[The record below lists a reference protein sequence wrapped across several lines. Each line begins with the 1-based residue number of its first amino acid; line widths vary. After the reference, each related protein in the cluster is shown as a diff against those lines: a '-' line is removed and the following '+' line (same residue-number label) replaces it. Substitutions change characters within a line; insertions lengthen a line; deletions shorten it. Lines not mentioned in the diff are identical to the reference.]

1 MQINRVVAVGNE
13 TYRHNWVAIN
23 VGWAASQFPNGD
35 LLDVGAGLSPYKPVV
50 QSTGLSYKSH
60 DFSGYIPSSSA
71 VGLQDKSWS
80 YPEHDFVC
88 DINEIPDVG
97 FSNVILCTE
106 VLEHV
111 PDPVRAFEHIAK
123 LIKPDGILILTV
135 PFLSLM
141 HQAPFW
147 FQSGLSPFW
156 FHKWCEV
163 NRLEI
168 VELTVQGD
176 FVDLMSQEVFRLF
189 SFSHRTRF
197 IGKLASKFVQKMRP
211 RISTS
216 TLESGGLGTLL
227 IARKLS

>member
-1 MQINRVVAVGNE
+1 MQTNRVVAVGNE
-13 TYRHNWVAIN
+13 TYRHSWVAEK
-23 VGWAASQFPNGD
+23 VGWAASQFPNGE
-35 LLDVGAGLSPYKPVV
+35 LLDVGAGLSPYKPIV
-50 QSTGLSYKSH
+50 QRSGLTYKSH
-60 DFSGYIPSSSA
+60 DFSRYLPSSSSA
-71 VGLQDKSWS
+71 GLQDKSWN

-88 DINEIPDVG
+88 DVNEIPNVAS
-97 FSNVILCTE
+97 SNIILCTE

-111 PDPVRAFEHIAK
+111 PDAVRTFER
-123 LIKPDGILILTV
+123 LVNLVKPKGILIVTV

-156 FHKWCEV
+156 FQKWCEI
-163 NRLEI
+163 NKLEI

-176 FVDLMSQEVFRLF
+176 FVDLMSQEIFRLF

-227 IARKLS
+227 VARKLS